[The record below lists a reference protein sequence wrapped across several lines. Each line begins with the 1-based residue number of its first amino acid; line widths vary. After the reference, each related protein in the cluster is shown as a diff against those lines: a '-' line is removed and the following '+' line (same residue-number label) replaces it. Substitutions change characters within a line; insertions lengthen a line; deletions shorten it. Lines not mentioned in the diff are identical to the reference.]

1 MGASVGSDE
10 GPRTVMRGLHL
21 NFAGS
26 DQDIGFGQVLGTL
39 RSVLPVLIKLMSL
52 EF

>member
-1 MGASVGSDE
+1 METQRSD
-10 GPRTVMRGLHL
+10 PWTVMCGLHL

-26 DQDIGFGQVLGTL
+26 DQDIGFGQVLGTF
-39 RSVLPVLIKLMSL
+39 RSVLHVLSKLMSL